1 MDAPARAIP
10 AQPSQGVRM
19 ADTPAS
25 MPGGGNWDV
34 GISTGADSP
43 APTPKPATTPAHA
56 TREQRD
62 LPLASPKSVRAT
74 NSSRTLRDTTS
85 IPRLRRILSE
95 QAEVSEKPSSRIRCQ
110 RFLLAAFQ
118 KLAVFD
124 LYGDIHRSDP
134 GKYAD
139 NSVSRRLSAL
149 DNN

>member
-74 NSSRTLRDTTS
+74 NGQTLRDTTS